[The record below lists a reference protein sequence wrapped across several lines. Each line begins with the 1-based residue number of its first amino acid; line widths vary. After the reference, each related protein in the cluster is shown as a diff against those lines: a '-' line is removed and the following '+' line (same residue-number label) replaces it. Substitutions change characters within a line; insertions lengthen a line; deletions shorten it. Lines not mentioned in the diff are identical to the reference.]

1 MEIYSLPLKI
11 RMNYS
16 VNHQASKERLFNML
30 RHFEL
35 VGGFSSGTVYLGRRA
50 VIEDRRDDTQYE
62 HYADAWNEEDW
73 RNAE

>member
-1 MEIYSLPLKI
+1 
-11 RMNYS
+11 
-16 VNHQASKERLFNML
+16 ML

-62 HYADAWNEEDW
+62 HYADDWNEEDW
-73 RNAE
+73 RYAQCRD